1 MSLVKQRYQYR
12 KSRTLLSQL
21 SHEAIFTTHWLIQ
34 AWWMRQHLHTQPL
47 ESLLSVLAASSIQ
60 QHGNE
65 TKVPPGQLGSL
76 VVLAKTVA
84 RAMTNIT
91 PYGG

>member
-34 AWWMRQHLHTQPL
+34 AWWMRQHLHTQSL
-47 ESLLSVLAASSIQ
+47 ESLLSVLVASSMARQQ
-60 QHGNE
+60 QHGDE
-65 TKVPPGQLGSL
+65 TKVPPG
-76 VVLAKTVA
+76 
-84 RAMTNIT
+84 
-91 PYGG
+91 